1 VHATST
7 AIIVDRKG
15 ISAPFPNLL
24 SEDETARQL
33 VNTERKAM
41 NQIEKLKAK
50 LAMASPHEAQTIKAL
65 IATLEAAPDDSS
77 QSEQLASGGDSDPR
91 LRFLNH
97 EQANRRNFGHV
108 SSWGRPNAL
117 PTQKSQW
124 TRSKIRARGD
134 DNARQSR

>member
-7 AIIVDRKG
+7 AKIVDRKGG

-24 SEDETARQL
+24 SEDEPARQF

-65 IATLEAAPDDSS
+65 IATLEAAPDATSDAA
-77 QSEQLASGGDSDPR
+77 LDTASDPR

-97 EQANRRNFGHV
+97 EQAKFWAPIILGKARCVASPENPVDPLEDPCKRRG
-108 SSWGRPNAL
+108 
-117 PTQKSQW
+117 
-124 TRSKIRARGD
+124 
-134 DNARQSR
+134 